1 MPRTRSPL
9 PWYQQGRIKKWLS
22 DLFALTS
29 RKKTYTLQIGG
40 SKGLAWVAPQLRRVY
55 VTTELPTTTEGHA
68 LLRFDPGN
76 ADARMELMLKG
87 FMAHEAGHVRH
98 SHGKPS
104 GKIGRIWNCI
114 EDERIERLMAAE
126 FPELKVAFTFLG
138 DIVNEQHRPKW
149 SYTAMEGVLVWRFEH
164 DRTTPRWQPRK
175 ADRDLWYDEIL
186 PRLEEGWM
194 AADSH
199 EVERLAREIHTLI
212 KDHQEALN
220 QQPPPPQPQ
229 QDMPQETGSED
240 KPQPEETNTP
250 EKDQASDP
258 DASPSDEKNAEPDE
272 NGDEEDQCEAEPS
285 EADDTNASD
294 STSSETDPDESAT
307 PENSETGPEP
317 DEESSSD
324 STDGDGDP
332 SGEENEASTE
342 QDDPESPDETDG
354 ETAQQAGESQP
365 SDSGTESEA
374 SSERDGSETANQDDG
389 DDSAGAS
396 QSSTDQTEPSS
407 EDPAASE
414 DAGSDDTATTNNTE
428 SGEEEEAGTTD
439 ENPSGRPQRPHPDD
453 PGPQSNASPEQQA
466 AENADDD
473 EEPDAW
479 DQVDASGTDADELD
493 GTAEE
498 GEGEAADDNQADD
511 DRKTTSEQGGK
522 NAGSER
528 SLPTMPVPDRSTGE
542 IIAKGVEG
550 YARSLAPLLRPL
562 DKPGQRRPHRSKGTY
577 DVRRDL
583 RGDERVFQKKT
594 EPTRSRPLTVKL
606 LIDISISM
614 GGDPIEAAR
623 QTAVMLVRA
632 AALCQSKV
640 HIHLFNTE
648 HHPLITEPMP
658 YAEAI
663 SLVSQ
668 IHVSGG
674 TTLNPALKALTDEA
688 IHPYESELIVVICDG
703 ELLPEDYSECKRI
716 ADEGRKLGKRYLPV
730 LIGDA
735 ATYADEW
742 KAVFGSALP
751 CYEIRDIARTIQGS
765 LTALRSRLG

>member
-1 MPRTRSPL
+1 MFELPRTRSPL

-55 VTTELPTTTEGHA
+55 VTTKLPTTTEGHA

-87 FMAHEAGHVRH
+87 FIAHEAGHVRH
-98 SHGKPS
+98 SHQKPEGKV
-104 GKIGRIWNCI
+104 GRIWNCI

-149 SYTAMEGVLVWRFEH
+149 SYTAMEGLLVWRFEH

-175 ADRDLWYDEIL
+175 ADRDLWFDEIL
-186 PRLEEGWM
+186 PRLEQGWQ
-194 AADSH
+194 APDSN
-199 EVERLAREIHTLI
+199 EVERLAREIHALI
-212 KDHQEALN
+212 KDHQENLN
-220 QQPPPPQPQ
+220 QQCPPPPPATEENEGQEDPQ
-229 QDMPQETGSED
+229 SDD
-240 KPQPEETNTP
+240 PQPENTGDTD
-250 EKDQASDP
+250 EAENAESDTMQDDQAG
-258 DASPSDEKNAEPDE
+258 E
-272 NGDEEDQCEAEPS
+272 
-285 EADDTNASD
+285 
-294 STSSETDPDESAT
+294 SETDE
-307 PENSETGPEP
+307 EP
-317 DEESSSD
+317 Q
-324 STDGDGDP
+324 
-332 SGEENEASTE
+332 STE
-342 QDDPESPDETDG
+342 QPATVEKGDTDPTNTEESPDEPAP
-354 ETAQQAGESQP
+354 ETE
-365 SDSGTESEA
+365 DGTES
-374 SSERDGSETANQDDG
+374 GQDSLP
-389 DDSAGAS
+389 DSDEGNAA
-396 QSSTDQTEPSS
+396 PSS
-407 EDPAASE
+407 DEEKESESPGKPNTPPEQPDSTESSSSDDENSTGDQDSTESPEQGRTEDHAEEATGNSDNNESTEEGEGKTDPAS
-414 DAGSDDTATTNNTE
+414 
-428 SGEEEEAGTTD
+428 
-439 ENPSGRPQRPHPDD
+439 RPQRPDPDD
-453 PGPQSNASPEQQA
+453 PGPTSNATPEQQA

-473 EEPDAW
+473 SEPEAW
-479 DQVDASGTDADELD
+479 DEVDASGTDADELD
-493 GTAEE
+493 GSAEE
-498 GEGEAADDNQADD
+498 GGDDSASEEQPDDEGEV
-511 DRKTTSEQGGK
+511 TSGQGGR

-528 SLPTMPVPDRSTGE
+528 SLPVMPIPDRSTGE

-583 RGDERVFQKKT
+583 RGDEKVFQKKT
-594 EPTRSRPLTVKL
+594 EATRSRPLTVKL

-632 AALCQSKV
+632 AALCGSKV
-640 HIHLFNTE
+640 HIHLFNAE

-658 YAEAI
+658 YVEAI

-668 IHVSGG
+668 INVRGG
-674 TTLNPALKALTDEA
+674 TTLNPALKALTDEP

-703 ELLPEDYSECKRI
+703 ELLPEDYSECRLI
-716 ADEGRKLGKRYLPV
+716 AEEGRKLGKRYLPV

-735 ATYADEW
+735 TSYAEEW

-751 CYEIRDIARTIQGS
+751 CHEIRDIARTIQGS

>member
-1 MPRTRSPL
+1 MFELPRTRSPL
-9 PWYQQGRIKKWLS
+9 PWYQQGRIKKWLI

-55 VTTELPTTTEGHA
+55 VTTKLPTTTEGHA

-98 SHGKPS
+98 SHSKPS

-186 PRLEEGWM
+186 PRLEEGWL
-194 AADSH
+194 APNSH
-199 EVERLAREIHTLI
+199 EVERLAREIHALI

-220 QQPPPPQPQ
+220 QQPPPQPQ
-229 QDMPQETGSED
+229 QDTPDETKERDDSPPED
-240 KPQPEETNTP
+240 TDSPEPP
-250 EKDQASDP
+250 EPTEP
-258 DASPSDEKNAEPDE
+258 DASQSNGETDEPDNE
-272 NGDEEDQCEAEPS
+272 GQC
-285 EADDTNASD
+285 DTDPPESDTTDSTD
-294 STSSETDPDESAT
+294 STSTETDPNES
-307 PENSETGPEP
+307 PK
-317 DEESSSD
+317 
-324 STDGDGDP
+324 
-332 SGEENEASTE
+332 
-342 QDDPESPDETDG
+342 PESDEDVPGTD
-354 ETAQQAGESQP
+354 ENQP
-365 SDSGTESEA
+365 SDSDNESEP
-374 SSERDGSETANQDDG
+374 SSDEHGDEATTKQEKPGTPENKDGETEEQTDENQPSDSDDE
-389 DDSAGAS
+389 S
-396 QSSTDQTEPSS
+396 EPSS
-407 EDPAASE
+407 EQDSSEAPSQDGGEDSGCAAQDNTDESESSSE
-414 DAGSDDTATTNNTE
+414 DSPTSDDTALSIDTDSSAE
-428 SGEEEEAGTTD
+428 GETATTD
-439 ENPSGRPQRPHPDD
+439 EDSRSKPQRPHPDD
-453 PGPQSNASPEQQA
+453 PGPESNVSPEQQA

-473 EEPDAW
+473 EEPEAW
-479 DQVDASGTDADELD
+479 DEVDASGTDADELD
-493 GTAEE
+493 GTAEDDE
-498 GEGEAADDNQADD
+498 GKTADD
-511 DRKTTSEQGGK
+511 DQVGDDLNTTSGQSGK
-522 NAGSER
+522 DAGKQS
-528 SLPTMPVPDRSTGE
+528 SLPTMPVPDRTTGE

-583 RGDERVFQKKT
+583 RGDEKVFQKKT

-640 HIHLFNTE
+640 HIHLFNSE

-658 YAEAI
+658 YTEAI

-668 IHVSGG
+668 INVSGG
-674 TTLNPALKALTDEA
+674 TTLNPSLKALTDEA

-735 ATYADEW
+735 ASYADEW

-751 CYEIRDIARTIQGS
+751 CFEIRDIARTIQGS